1 MQSYTHRDLAQ
12 ALGVSETTIKSYR
25 AKFPSFLPVARE
37 GKPVRLH
44 PEALDVCRRIRDL
57 FADGLSILQ
66 ATTALQT
73 QFKEYPR
80 NRRLST
86 AQANPAQ
93 TAQAESLATGESALG
108 QRIEALTQA
117 QHQAHGRMEQLELEV
132 RNLATMEAA
141 SKALIAEL
149 LAELRAARASL
160 PQTTGTANPAAS
172 ASGPVSDLAAGQAA
186 DKTSN
191 PSTGQT
197 ATQPSAVVGHPAQTT
212 QYAETEEHIA
222 AQTPPP
228 TSIPPTSPATRTA
241 WTDLGAPSS
250 PAPAEGID
258 ATANRAAPLA
268 SDTASGAGPTV
279 LTARRIVT
287 LHGPGGPVAT
297 YALGREPKPE
307 PPFPEPPA
315 PVPAFLDLPAVIR
328 SDRGDFLGLPG
339 GQSVRRLVEVLT
351 PEGATPPAWF
361 HESQES
367 WTCSI
372 PLGRAQNREL
382 LFERTTT
389 PRGNLVGLIRR
400 MRINETEATPVQLQE
415 IFRQLRDQFT

>member
-1 MQSYTHRDLAQ
+1 MQSYTHRDLAK

-66 ATTALQT
+66 TTAALQT

-93 TAQAESLATGESALG
+93 TAQGEAFATGESALG

-117 QHQAHGRMEQLELEV
+117 QHLAHGRMEQLELEV

-149 LAELRAARASL
+149 LVELRAARANL
-160 PQTTGTANPAAS
+160 PQAPGTANPTAS
-172 ASGPVSDLAAGQAA
+172 ASAPVSNYSAGPTADQASNTPAGHIADPNPALAPRFSLTAQYPDTAKLSAAATAANAA
-186 DKTSN
+186 DSHAH
-191 PSTGQT
+191 
-197 ATQPSAVVGHPAQTT
+197 AT
-212 QYAETEEHIA
+212 
-222 AQTPPP
+222 
-228 TSIPPTSPATRTA
+228 
-241 WTDLGAPSS
+241 
-250 PAPAEGID
+250 PAPAEGIAAAASDPAARD
-258 ATANRAAPLA
+258 AANR
-268 SDTASGAGPTV
+268 TENETNNGAGPTV
-279 LTARRIVT
+279 LTARKIVT

-361 HESQES
+361 QESQES